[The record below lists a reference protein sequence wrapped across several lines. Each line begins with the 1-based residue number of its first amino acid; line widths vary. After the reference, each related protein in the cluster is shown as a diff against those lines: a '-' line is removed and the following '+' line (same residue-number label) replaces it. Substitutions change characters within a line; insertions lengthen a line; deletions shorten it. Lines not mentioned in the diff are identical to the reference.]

1 MGVFF
6 YLWIADERR
15 SLARS
20 FALSIALCVM
30 LTVAGKLVFHLVR
43 WHEETSLR
51 LLSPSGHVAIGT
63 AFYGCCAIMLAGRS
77 GRAVRRSVAVGTAV
91 LLGMLAGSR
100 VIPGL
105 HSVPEIVVAF
115 AIGGVSLLAFA
126 RASAKHRQVPLDA
139 APLVWLVLL
148 LFVAHLAARVDG
160 ESLRSE
166 ERPVGTHGV
175 STGDSRWA
183 PYPA

>member
-1 MGVFF
+1 MRISDCSSDVCSS
-6 YLWIADERR
+6 D
-15 SLARS
+15 
-20 FALSIALCVM
+20 LCVM

-77 GRAVRRSVAVGTAV
+77 GRAVRRSVAAGTAV

-105 HSVPEIVVAF
+105 HSVPEIVVPF
-115 AIGGVSLLAFA
+115 AIGGVSILSFP
-126 RASAKHRQVPLDA
+126 RASAKNRTVPLEE
-139 APLVWLVLL
+139 
-148 LFVAHLAARVDG
+148 AHLV
-160 ESLRSE
+160 SL
-166 ERPVGTHGV
+166 GL
-175 STGDSRWA
+175 
-183 PYPA
+183 